1 MWDDQSSLSALGDGS
16 RSPSLIPSAITK
28 DTNEVC
34 ATAPQTAV
42 SEHDEKSCIAV
53 LQVLDYSEQ
62 MAGVSDDDVKI
73 LMMRGRSLRFPRMNY
88 EYH

>member
-1 MWDDQSSLSALGDGS
+1 MAVGAH
-16 RSPSLIPSAITK
+16 PSYLVPLPKTPMRC
-28 DTNEVC
+28 VP
-34 ATAPQTAV
+34 PQTAV